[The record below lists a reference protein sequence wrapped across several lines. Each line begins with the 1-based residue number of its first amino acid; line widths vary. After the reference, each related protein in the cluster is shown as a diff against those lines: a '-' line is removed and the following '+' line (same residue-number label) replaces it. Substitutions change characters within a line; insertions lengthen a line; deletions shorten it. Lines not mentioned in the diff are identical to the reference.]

1 MCVCVCVC
9 VGVCV
14 CVCSYS
20 ARLLRN
26 RAIFAINITNYM
38 QGWSSVVI
46 SSNISGLAHRYLT
59 KITLITLLTCIYL

>member
-1 MCVCVCVC
+1 VCVCVC
-9 VGVCV
+9 VVILPP
-14 CVCSYS
+14 S

-46 SSNISGLAHRYLT
+46 SSYISGLAHRYLT